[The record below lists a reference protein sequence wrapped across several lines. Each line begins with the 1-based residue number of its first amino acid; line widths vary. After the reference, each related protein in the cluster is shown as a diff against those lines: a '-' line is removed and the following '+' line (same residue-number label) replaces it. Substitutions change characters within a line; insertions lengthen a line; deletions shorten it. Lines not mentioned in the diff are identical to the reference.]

1 MDQDSVEENDG
12 TKRPE
17 WSRPLQMA
25 NQNMARRSL
34 RGEHYDL
41 NNFRALVNYLKSD
54 HITVDRE
61 PETQH
66 ISFDIDVAN

>member
-1 MDQDSVEENDG
+1 MYMMFIRDLSQKFNIL
-12 TKRPE
+12 T
-17 WSRPLQMA
+17 RPLQMA

-41 NNFRALVNYLKSD
+41 NKFRALVNYLKSD